1 MVAQR
6 TAKASWLRAQKLEL
20 TSAGSPTPRSCSRP
34 LSPRTEVRREDPKG
48 SDTVRRPPS
57 VHEPKLAHSIQKETR
72 VSLRIRI
79 RLPTGRPA
87 QADTYDRR
95 ESSAK
100 HPTNQPGTHTS
111 TGPRPRGFRQNITDT
126 QPLTETA
133 KASDTSRGVPQPAPV
148 AATVRTRPCL
158 SLIHMPPAPDV
169 HRVFIRV
176 GITASPLPYER
187 SGTPACQVPY
197 SRGDHQ
203 NRTPTMA
210 SRGSTRCRKFRHLA
224 IRSG

>member
-1 MVAQR
+1 MRQAYDYWQDQPGFYRTFPERWLPNARQR
-6 TAKASWLRAQKLEL
+6 PVGCELKSLNSPAPDPRRPGLVLDHSHLGQKSDGW
-20 TSAGSPTPRSCSRP
+20 TR
-34 LSPRTEVRREDPKG
+34 KG
-48 SDTVRRPPS
+48 SDTVRRLPS
-57 VHEPKLAHSIQKETR
+57 VHEPKLAHSIHKETR

-100 HPTNQPGTHTS
+100 HPRNQPGTHTS
-111 TGPRPRGFRQNITDT
+111 TGHRPRGFRQNITDT

-148 AATVRTRPCL
+148 AATGRTRPCL

-176 GITASPLPYER
+176 GITASP
-187 SGTPACQVPY
+187 
-197 SRGDHQ
+197 
-203 NRTPTMA
+203 
-210 SRGSTRCRKFRHLA
+210 
-224 IRSG
+224 

>member
-1 MVAQR
+1 MVAQH

-57 VHEPKLAHSIQKETR
+57 VHEPKLAHSIHKETR

-100 HPTNQPGTHTS
+100 HPRNQPGTHTS
-111 TGPRPRGFRQNITDT
+111 TGHRPRGFRQNITDT
-126 QPLTETA
+126 QPLTISIADVNEAPRINGVLSVEVSEDVAVNTA
-133 KASDTSRGVPQPAPV
+133 LQGAPGYPRKDVEKRWSSQHPREHVVQPP
-148 AATVRTRPCL
+148 
-158 SLIHMPPAPDV
+158 
-169 HRVFIRV
+169 
-176 GITASPLPYER
+176 
-187 SGTPACQVPY
+187 
-197 SRGDHQ
+197 
-203 NRTPTMA
+203 
-210 SRGSTRCRKFRHLA
+210 
-224 IRSG
+224 